1 MKPRI
6 AITEGDPAGIGPEIA
21 AKASRDPRVLAVC
34 EPVIYPAKGQSA
46 SQQQK
51 DEGECNTWAKGNTGV
66 DPAAI
71 AAAPPP
77 SAPAPAPGGQRIAG
91 AAKGAIVGGLVTG
104 GDDSGAKAGAAVG
117 AMAGGAKARQQQR
130 AQAQAQQQAQQQQA
144 QAQQKLD
151 TFYKAFGACMEGR
164 GYTVK

>member
-1 MKPRI
+1 MSRI
-6 AITEGDPAGIGPEIA
+6 SRLSLGLVAAALCGSVLA
-21 AKASRDPRVLAVC
+21 AK
-34 EPVIYPAKGQSA
+34 PVVYPAKGQSA

-51 DEGECNTWAKGNTGV
+51 DEAECNTWAKGNTGV

-77 SAPAPAPGGQRIAG
+77 SAPAPGPGGQRIAG

-104 GDDSGAKAGAAVG
+104 GDDSGAKTGAVVG

-130 AQAQAQQQAQQQQA
+130 AQAQAQQEAQAQT
-144 QAQQKLD
+144 QQKLD
-151 TFYKAFGACMEGR
+151 TFHKAFGACMEGR